1 MQSLIK
7 TLTVT
12 AIALGLTA
20 CGGSNGGSKSSTSSS
35 SSSVSSS
42 SLSSMSL
49 SSSSLSSLSSSSI
62 SSSSSSLASSSVA
75 PTESTLSASSEAGFS
90 VAEIKDCGLNISE
103 PSSDDYYLIIGDYDT
118 GTQNHTIL
126 DINGWNHTANG
137 SMIEWTNLSNAA
149 STYNFSSTT
158 AANAD
163 CNNVDT
169 LNMVLVKKIADW
181 DHQHANGIEKAI
193 STAGKKFGD
202 VENLI
207 VDLKINSDKT
217 LIPTVTSLKDI
228 YVPTYVNE
236 TTINNLES
244 GKVNIGITLYDG
256 FGTTVLSGTRIIELD
271 QTALADKWIRVTIPI
286 AELKFCS
293 TTNYNC
299 TTKTLANLSD
309 TVIDGIRFVA
319 ETKSGLVLR
328 NSISTWSSTT
338 PETFKEVDLSIKK
351 VEFQLK

>member
-1 MQSLIK
+1 MQFPIK
-7 TLTVT
+7 TLTL
-12 AIALGLTA
+12 AMIALGLTA
-20 CGGSNGGSKSSTSSS
+20 CGGSSGGSKSNASSISSS
-35 SSSVSSS
+35 ANSS
-42 SLSSMSL
+42 SLSSMSS

-62 SSSSSSLASSSVA
+62 ASSSSSLASSSSV
-75 PTESTLSASSEAGFS
+75 PSESTLSATSYTGFS
-90 VAEIKDCGLNISE
+90 VAEITDCGLNINE
-103 PSSDDYYLIIGDYDT
+103 PSPDDYESIIGDYET
-118 GTQNHTIL
+118 GTQNQALTSIS
-126 DINGWNHTANG
+126 GWNHTTNG
-137 SMIEWTNLSNAA
+137 STTEWVNLSHSA

-158 AANAD
+158 VANAD

-181 DHQHANGIEKAI
+181 DRQHANGIEKTI
-193 STAGKKFGD
+193 NPAGTKFGD

-244 GKVNIGITLYDG
+244 GEVNIGITLYDG
-256 FGTTVLSGTRIIELD
+256 FGTTVLSGTRVIELD